1 VINLL
6 AAGDFRINEFLALQA
21 DLPRHPLKIW
31 ELVTYGFVH
40 DGMNPWHILNN
51 MLMLWFFGQEV
62 EYLLGRAEFYRF
74 YFTALVLAGLGWL
87 IGTNLFPD
95 GGLPMAARHLV
106 GASGAVMAVFA
117 VFVWNFPH
125 QTVYVMGVLPVPV
138 WALGLLYLVV
148 DVQGSVSGGSSV
160 AHTAHVAGAAFG
172 LLYAWRGWN
181 LGDFGD
187 FGDLQTRLGRM
198 RRGMRVVRPPED
210 DDGPPGTAD
219 RRGADRGGPDRDADD
234 RRLDDE
240 VDRILEKISRSGES
254 SLTRAERDTLTQASR
269 RLKERQRTFQVDKR
283 TSYNGMIKNI
293 LNLEFQ
299 LEACP
304 CLESA
309 LRRRYGKQVE
319 GLTTKD
325 YWVFF
330 RSPAETWRKMCGCEG
345 WFVFDYEKLKTKAF
359 IVTIRN

>member
-1 VINLL
+1 MGLYDRGYSRGPSAPFLADWTAVVTIMVANIGIWVLNLL

-21 DLPRHPLKIW
+21 DLPRHPLKLW

-40 DGMNPWHILNN
+40 DAMSPWHILNN

-87 IGTNLFPD
+87 ISTNLFPD
-95 GGLPMAARHLV
+95 GGLPMAARHLL

-187 FGDLQTRLGRM
+187 IGDLQTKFARM

-210 DDGPPGTAD
+210 DDDGPAGVGRPRAAPRAAG
-219 RRGADRGGPDRDADD
+219 DRGDDD
-234 RRLDDE
+234 RSAEDRNLDEE

-254 SLTRAERDTLTQASR
+254 SLTAAERDTLTRASR
-269 RLKERQRTFQVDKR
+269 RLKERQR
-283 TSYNGMIKNI
+283 
-293 LNLEFQ
+293 
-299 LEACP
+299 
-304 CLESA
+304 
-309 LRRRYGKQVE
+309 
-319 GLTTKD
+319 
-325 YWVFF
+325 
-330 RSPAETWRKMCGCEG
+330 
-345 WFVFDYEKLKTKAF
+345 
-359 IVTIRN
+359 